1 MGKFDPYK
9 VVLKTLAVGTHT
21 YTYNLDNEYFKKIDS
36 PEVQRGKVVAT
47 ATVNYNGAEYEILFQ
62 LEGVIMIP
70 CDRCLD
76 DMEWAVNQK
85 SKLIV
90 KFGKAYAEESE
101 EIIVIP
107 EDEGEINLA
116 WFLYEFIALS
126 IPVKHVHPPGKCNKL
141 MSVKLKKHTVKSID
155 EDGGDDYAD
164 SGDADSD
171 TLSDDDAFT
180 EQENEPTDPRWDNLK
195 QLIDTN

>member
-1 MGKFDPYK
+1 MGKYDPYK
-9 VVLKTLAVGTHT
+9 VILKTLEVGTHT
-21 YTYNLDNEYFKKIDS
+21 FTYDLDNEYFKKIDS
-36 PEVQRGKVVAT
+36 PEVQRGKVAAT
-47 ATVNYNGAEYEILFQ
+47 ATVNYNGTEYEILFQ

-76 DMEWAVNQK
+76 DMEWTVNQK

-90 KFGKAYAEESE
+90 KFGKAYAEESD

-126 IPVKHVHPPGKCNKL
+126 IPVKHVHPSGKCNKL
-141 MSVKLKKHTVKSID
+141 MSTKLKKHMVKSVDD
-155 EDGGDDYAD
+155 EGGED
-164 SGDADSD
+164 DADFDISD
-171 TLSDDDAFT
+171 NDAGDEAF
-180 EQENEPTDPRWDNLK
+180 NEPDNEPIDPRWDNLK
-195 QLIDTN
+195 QLIDNN